1 MAAQAHQTVLLQEAV
16 AALNITASGCYV
28 DGTFGRGGHSQL
40 IMQALGP
47 EGCLLAIDKDLAAIE
62 SGHHLFANDSRF
74 LIEQGS
80 FAMLR
85 QLTDRHHL
93 TGKVDGLLLD
103 LGVSSPQLDSAE
115 RGFSFMHDGPLD
127 MRMDTTSGMSAA
139 EWLTQAE
146 EREIAQ
152 VLKTYGEERF
162 AKRIARAIVAARQ
175 EAAIETTGQLAAII
189 AQANPVKE
197 PGRNPATRSF
207 QAIRIF
213 INRELDDL
221 RDCLDQVL
229 QVLAPGGRLAVISFH
244 SLEDR
249 IVKRFMRDHARGD
262 DFPAGVP
269 VTQDQLQPRLKLM
282 GKAIRPSASEIDLNP
297 RARSA
302 VLRIAERPL

>member
-1 MAAQAHQTVLLQEAV
+1 MDTHQTVLLHEAV
-16 AALNITASGCYV
+16 AALNIKESGCYV
-28 DGTFGRGGHSQL
+28 DGTFGRGGHSRL
-40 IMQALGP
+40 MMQAMGP
-47 EGCLLAIDKDLAAIE
+47 EGRLLAIDKDLAAIE
-62 SGHHLFANDSRF
+62 SGQRLFANDNRF
-74 LIEQGS
+74 IIEQGS
-80 FAMLR
+80 FAMLN
-85 QLTDRHHL
+85 QLADRHGL

-127 MRMDTTSGMSAA
+127 MRMDTTNGMSAA
-139 EWLTQAE
+139 AWLARAE
-146 EREIAQ
+146 EHEITR

-221 RDCLDQVL
+221 SDCLEQVL
-229 QVLAPGGRLAVISFH
+229 RVLAPGGRLVVISFH

-249 IVKRFMRDHARGD
+249 MVKRFMRDHARGD
-262 DFPAGVP
+262 DFPPGLP
-269 VTQDQLQPRLKLM
+269 VTKDQLSPRLKLI
-282 GKAIRPSASEIDLNP
+282 GKAIRPSASEVSQNP

-302 VLRIAERPL
+302 VLRIAERPS